1 MRLIYKIKQLILMLG
16 DLVSFAA
23 AFYFSISL
31 RYLAFPEWRLIQL
44 HIQLFLTV
52 YFIWIVINYINGLYD
67 LEKLTRDRA
76 FYRRFT
82 ETALIS
88 LVISITFF
96 YLFPDQ
102 KIAPK
107 TILLSN
113 IVLGYGV
120 SALWRLIFQQNLGAK
135 ALKNNVIFVGFTN
148 EAKELIDILRQHP
161 ENSYEVKAII
171 DPEHKIKSTD
181 FKFDVYHNLNTVRPA
196 ISTHRAHLVVVAP
209 HLHQNEEALREL
221 YELLFWNVQLTD
233 LTLFY
238 ESITGRIP
246 PSTFSEGWF
255 LQNLR
260 DTTAPIYERFRA
272 IVDYAVSIAIALFT
286 IAIFPLVALAI
297 KLNSPG
303 PIFIS
308 QTRVGQ
314 FGKIFWIYK
323 FRSMYMLSA
332 DGSAEVG
339 EYEFDKWVAKEND
352 KRITAVGKFIR
363 RTRIDEL
370 PQVIN
375 LLKRELTLIG
385 PRPERPEIVEDL
397 KLSMPYYPLRHVVKP
412 GLTGWALIHQNY
424 TSTREKA
431 LEKLQYDLYYIK
443 NRSLLLD
450 VVIALRT
457 VNVLIRLMGQ

>member
-1 MRLIYKIKQLILMLG
+1 MLG
-16 DLVSFAA
+16 DLVSFGA
-23 AFYFSISL
+23 AFYFSVSL
-31 RYLAFPEWRLIQL
+31 RYLAFPEWRLIES
-44 HIQLFLTV
+44 HIGLFLTV
-52 YFIWIVINYINGLYD
+52 YLIWVVINYINGLYD
-67 LEKLTRDRA
+67 LEKLTNDRV

-82 ETALIS
+82 ETAIIS

-96 YLFPDQ
+96 YLLPNQ

-113 IVLGYGV
+113 IILGYGA
-120 SALWRLIFQQNLGAK
+120 SALWRLIFQQNLGSG
-135 ALKNNVIFVGFTN
+135 ALKNNVIFVGFTD
-148 EAKELIDILRQHP
+148 EAKELIEILQKHP
-161 ENSYEVKAII
+161 ENSYEVKALI
-171 DPEHKIKSTD
+171 DPDHKVKSSD
-181 FKFDVYHNLNTVRPA
+181 FKFDVYHNLNTIRPA
-196 ISTHRAHLVVVAP
+196 ISTHKAHLVVVAP

-272 IVDYAVSIAIALFT
+272 IVDYAVGIVIGLILIALS
-286 IAIFPLVALAI
+286 PLVALAI
-297 KLNSPG
+297 KINSPG
-303 PIFIS
+303 PILHK

-323 FRSMYMLSA
+323 FRSMYVLSS

-352 KRITAVGKFIR
+352 KRITAVGKFLR

-370 PQVIN
+370 PQVWN
-375 LLKRELTLIG
+375 LLKREITLIG

-397 KLSMPYYPLRHVVKP
+397 RATMAYYPLRHVVKP

-450 VVIALRT
+450 MVIALRT